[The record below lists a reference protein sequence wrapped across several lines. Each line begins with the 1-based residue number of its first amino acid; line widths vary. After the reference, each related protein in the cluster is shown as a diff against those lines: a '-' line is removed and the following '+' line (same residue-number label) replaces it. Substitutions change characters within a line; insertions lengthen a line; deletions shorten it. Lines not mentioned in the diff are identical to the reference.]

1 MVVGSNGKAI
11 GYDIDIVQAMAR
23 RVSVG
28 VETVSLSSAE
38 RIPMLNEDKVDL
50 VATSMTRTPERL
62 KEVDFSLYSREDR
75 ERQAREDHEDD
86 AAQDGYV
93 DDMDE

>member
-1 MVVGSNGKAI
+1 
-11 GYDIDIVQAMAR
+11 
-23 RVSVG
+23 
-28 VETVSLSSAE
+28 
-38 RIPMLNEDKVDL
+38 
-50 VATSMTRTPERL
+50 MTRTPERL